1 MWTERLLPLI
11 VVCGPTGAGK
21 SALSLAI
28 AERFSGE
35 VVNCDSVQ
43 IFRGFDIGSAKLSAA
58 EQRGIPHHL
67 LDAAAPTDLF
77 TAGDYA
83 RLGRAALAEINARG
97 HLPVVAGGTGFYLRA
112 LLEGLFAGPPRDES
126 IRARLQAREARRPG
140 SLHRLLSRWDAA
152 AALRIHRNDINKL
165 IRALEV
171 ILTARQPLTGLFAQ
185 GRDPLTG
192 YRTLTLGLNPPR
204 AELYARLDAR
214 SQQMFGSTPAIVDEV
229 RALLAA
235 GVPRDAKPLASLG
248 YAQAI
253 AHIDG
258 RLSLTQAIAETQMHT
273 RRYAK
278 RQWTWFR
285 RDASTVWLP
294 GLGSEPGVQHTAF
307 ERVADFLSAG

>member
-1 MWTERLLPLI
+1 MSTEHPLV

-43 IFRGFDIGSAKLSAA
+43 IFRGFDIGSAKLTAA

-67 LDAAAPTDLF
+67 LDVAAPADLF
-77 TAGDYA
+77 TAGDFA
-83 RLGRAALAEINARG
+83 RLGRAALAAITARG

-112 LLEGLFAGPPRDES
+112 LLEGLFEGPPRDES
-126 IRARLQAREARRPG
+126 VRARLQARETRRPG

-152 AALRIHRNDINKL
+152 AAQRIHRNDINKL
-165 IRALEV
+165 TRALEV
-171 ILTARQPLTGLFAQ
+171 ILTARQPLTDLFAR

-192 YRTLTLGLNPPR
+192 YRTLTLALDPPR

-214 SQQMFGSTPAIVDEV
+214 SQQMFASPGILEEV
-229 RALLAA
+229 RALLDA
-235 GVPRDAKPLASLG
+235 GVPRESKPFTSLG
-248 YAQAI
+248 YAQAL
-253 AHIDG
+253 AHLEG
-258 RLSLTQAIAETQMHT
+258 RLSLPEAIAETQMHT

-285 RDASTVWLP
+285 RDAATIWLA
-294 GLGSEPGVQHTAF
+294 GFGSEPGVQHKGF
-307 ERVADFLSAG
+307 NHVADLLAAI